1 MSNLDLNTMSQQ
13 ILALAPDAI
22 LFSDREGIIRLWNSG
37 AERIF
42 GFQAE
47 QAIGQSLDIIIPEK
61 LRERHWE
68 GYHKTM
74 KTGETR
80 YGTELLAVPATN
92 ADGDRLSTEFSIVG
106 RFAREHVRHFGKKKV
121 RDAELIRFVGQGAA
135 YRERLV
141 AQRFIG
147 EKPLHRNR
155 GIEHP
160 DHGDSRTA
168 RVSVT
173 ASAPAAE
180 GRASES
186 MASRICSRSSAAA
199 FSANLSA

>member
-1 MSNLDLNTMSQQ
+1 MSIFDINAMSQQ
-13 ILALAPDAI
+13 ILAQAPDAI

-92 ADGDRLSTEFSIVG
+92 AGGDRLSTEFSIVMLTDDAG
-106 RFAREHVRHFGKKKV
+106 KPIGVAAIMRDVSERHQKEKQLRERI
-121 RDAELIRFVGQGAA
+121 AELEA
-135 YRERLV
+135 
-141 AQRFIG
+141 
-147 EKPLHRNR
+147 KN
-155 GIEHP
+155 
-160 DHGDSRTA
+160 
-168 RVSVT
+168 
-173 ASAPAAE
+173 
-180 GRASES
+180 
-186 MASRICSRSSAAA
+186 C
-199 FSANLSA
+199 